1 MVRRHRRASLILG
14 AALVLFAA
22 LLIPRDKPPTP
33 EVLRSP
39 LRRLVQEA
47 PPGTPRA
54 VLDERVS
61 GVSHLQRKAIIAVAR
76 QSRRP
81 PLLRGYTGARRL
93 LATADAA
100 ADEALEAMAT
110 VQAAARQEAL
120 TRITQAQEAL
130 LNARVVGARV
140 HLQAA
145 ARQALIQQEIT
156 LEEAQRNLTRGDYQ
170 AAIHKAGQVLSG
182 SRSEQENAARTL
194 ARLQDRTT
202 VALWRRWVDQTV
214 AWSRRQSSTA
224 LVVDKAGH
232 RLLLYDSGRLLTTF
246 DIDLGLNPIPDKLHE
261 GDKATPEG
269 RYRISQVRDGGD
281 TIYHRAFLLNYPND
295 EDWARFKKAREE
307 GRIAPGIQIGGLI
320 EIHGYGGRGD
330 DWTNGCMALTNPE
343 MDFLDGWVKEGTPVT
358 IVGALPMAPGDT
370 LAVDA
375 TSAGSSH

>member
-61 GVSHLQRKAIIAVAR
+61 GVSHLQRQAIIAVAR

-145 ARQALIQQEIT
+145 ARQALIQQEIK

>member
-14 AALVLFAA
+14 AALVLSAV

-261 GDKATPEG
+261 GDNATPEG

-358 IVGALPMAPGDT
+358 IVGALPMAPGDA
-370 LAVDA
+370 LAVGA